1 MAIYELSD
9 LELDAVSAG
18 GGGNVSYKY
27 NIKQKLYNKQEA
39 VAVSKGHGDA
49 IAYNE
54 AENTQSV
61 SIS

>member
-9 LELDAVSAG
+9 LELDAVSA